1 MRKPGKVSKKTP
13 SPQSFRRLVYEQYR
27 RKGRVLPWRATRDP
41 YAILVSELMLQQT
54 QVSRVLPKYEAFL
67 KRLPTFEALAQAK
80 FSDVLLLW
88 QGLGYN
94 RRAKALHALSRVVV
108 AEHGGVLPKDE
119 RALLSLPGV
128 GPYTAAAVRVFAFNE
143 SSVMIETNIR
153 TVYTHFFF
161 PGKRNVADAELLPL
175 IERTMDKKNPRRWF
189 SALMDYGAYLKGSG
203 IRINS
208 RSSHYVRQSRFEGSR
223 RQLRGALLRLILEK
237 PQTIF
242 ALVKGSGRPA
252 APVREELV
260 RLQKEKLVTKK
271 ARIFVIGE

>member
-94 RRAKALHALSRVVV
+94 RRAKALHDIAKEVTRTYQ
-108 AEHGGVLPKDE
+108 GKLPREK
-119 RALLSLPGV
+119 ALLRQLPGI
-128 GPYTAAAVRVFAFNE
+128 GSYTASAILVFAHNIPA
-143 SSVMIETNIR
+143 VMIETNIR

-161 PGKRNVADAELLPL
+161 PRKRTVADAELLPL
-175 IERTMDKKNPRRWF
+175 IESTMDRKNPRRWF

-208 RSSHYVRQSRFEGSR
+208 HSAHYVRQSKFEGSR
-223 RQLRGALLRLILEK
+223 RQLRGALLRLILKK
-237 PQTIF
+237 PQTIS
-242 ALVKGSGRPA
+242 ALAKGSGRSA
-252 APVREELV
+252 TAVREELV
-260 RLQKEKLVTKK
+260 RLQKEKLITKK
-271 ARIFVIGE
+271 GKQFSIAK